1 MIVPNGLL
9 AIGPII
15 FELRVMKIEL
25 WVIEIDDPNT
35 PLVFQKKPIRRHYDM
50 QITYISLNDILQ
62 LTVSNSTYYV

>member
-9 AIGPII
+9 AMGPII
-15 FELRVMKIEL
+15 FELQVMEIEL
-25 WVIEIDDPNT
+25 WVMEIGDLNT
-35 PLVFQKKPIRRHYDM
+35 PLVFPKTPVRRHYDK